1 LFPAKNTLPGLGA
14 GYIEQHDCAARR
26 GNNFRR
32 QKNNLCDTLMAKIG
46 SPEQREE
53 YF

>member
-1 LFPAKNTLPGLGA
+1 MLPGFGA
-14 GYIEQHDCAARR
+14 GYIEQHDCATRR
-26 GNNFRR
+26 ETIFAV
-32 QKNNLCDTLMAKIG
+32 KNNLCDTLMAKIG